1 MSEADSGTPKPVS
14 EPVGVLVPGR
24 NGGKI
29 WRGKAPNHV
38 AGPGRPAD
46 ALRHQLRELG
56 LKKGVKVLESVMD
69 GVLDVSLVG
78 TCVKC
83 KHEQPLDMKWFEA
96 VQERISASTDQRLKA
111 SDIAMKYGLAAKELV
126 ITSASSAAFFD
137 CVYQAIVEQHGEDAA
152 EAIKARAA
160 DLIKQSA

>member
-1 MSEADSGTPKPVS
+1 MSETHSTTPK
-14 EPVGVLVPGR
+14 PVGVLVPGR
-24 NGGKI
+24 NGGRI

-56 LKKGVKVLESVMD
+56 LKKGIRVLENVMD
-69 GVLDVSLVG
+69 GVIDVTLVG

-83 KHEQPLDMKWFEA
+83 NHEQPLEA
-96 VQERISASTDQRLKA
+96 HWLEMVQDRVSTSTDQRIKA
-111 SDIAMKYGLAAKELV
+111 SDISMKYGLAAKELV
-126 ITSASSAAFFD
+126 ITTASSAAFFD
-137 CVYQAIVEQHGEDAA
+137 CVYQAIVEQHGEEAA